1 MDELIQKILANILPA
16 IANTSLS
23 ERYCE
28 AVLKR
33 LVSFGY
39 ALKERDGWMVCF
51 AMQKT
56 ENRIKN
62 SCNISAISDGLFHV
76 AVDMACGEFLLAKKQ
91 TGTLEIAQLDLN
103 RAVTQIR
110 EGDTTVQFANGTSDE
125 EKLNTFLNHLL
136 HSGESELVCYRKLS
150 W

>member
-23 ERYCE
+23 EQFCG
-28 AVLKR
+28 AALKR

-39 ALKERDGWMVCF
+39 ALKESDGLAVCF
-51 AMQKT
+51 AMQKA

-62 SCNISAISDGLFHV
+62 SCNISAIPDGLFHV
-76 AVDMACGEFLLAKKQ
+76 AVDMACGEFLFAKKS
-91 TGTLEIAQLDLN
+91 TGALNLAQLDLN

-110 EGDTTVQFANGTSDE
+110 EGDTTVQFANGSSDA
-125 EKLNTFLNHLL
+125 EKFEAFLSHLL
-136 HSGESELVCYRKLS
+136 HGRESELVCYRKLS